1 MSYLRCLCLFAYGVV
16 QHTLCCVVALFVF
29 VLQVSLDCPFFIAPF
44 VFTDVYFRP
53 VSCVTGVAS
62 FSGLSFFDCPFGIL

>member
-1 MSYLRCLCLFAYGVV
+1 
-16 QHTLCCVVALFVF
+16 VVALFVF

-53 VSCVTGVAS
+53 VSCVTGATQKAKKDEQHGS
-62 FSGLSFFDCPFGIL
+62 PQN